1 MLYPILTVLMYAGFI
16 CTGITECR
24 FDQRFLGG
32 QKYFPLSFLG
42 SYRFTFIEADRQQFS
57 PTGDTVVFD
66 RGPFVSMF
74 KLIVLLA
81 TLLVAS
87 AARKNELVLL
97 GDEKIGEALKT
108 PVMYKP
114 RASLPASLDYRA
126 VGLLTTDL
134 NQHIPVYWYVV
145 RLRLGGFV
153 SYGIQLL

>member
-1 MLYPILTVLMYAGFI
+1 MFAGFI
-16 CTGITECR
+16 YTGITECR
-24 FDQRFLGG
+24 FDQRFSGG

-57 PTGDTVVFD
+57 PPTAGDTVVFD
-66 RGPFVSMF
+66 RASFVSMF

-97 GDEKIGEALKT
+97 GDEKIGEAVKT

-145 RLRLGGFV
+145 CLRLGGFV